1 MADNQG
7 DRWTFGSISPDSSF
21 VQHVHSGKRNLEEA
35 TLFMAGVRAKSAGNT
50 PLVSSDDWFYEKAL
64 LATYGEWHT
73 PEYKGRGR
81 RPLPVLRPKADLRY
95 VQVVKTRDDKGKLIE
110 KSSRIVYGTAED
122 IAAHYAS
129 AKRSKHINTDYVES
143 RNGKFRKDCARLIR
157 KTLCV
162 SKKAIFH
169 DAMIQLLA
177 QTYNYCQPVA
187 ALKRLVTPI
196 AARFE
201 QKYEQISA
209 AMAEGLIDK
218 VLTLKELLMR
228 RPQIIIKI

>member
-1 MADNQG
+1 M
-7 DRWTFGSISPDSSF
+7 
-21 VQHVHSGKRNLEEA
+21 QHVHSGKRNLENAEA
-35 TLFMAGVRAKSAGNT
+35 FIAGVKAKSVGNT

-64 LATYGEWHT
+64 LASYGEWVT

-81 RPLPVLRPKADLRY
+81 RPLPVLRPNADLRY
-95 VQVVKTRDDKGKLIE
+95 VQVVKTRDEKGRLIE
-110 KSSRIVYGTAED
+110 KSSRIVYGTEEAV
-122 IAAHYAS
+122 AAHYAE
-129 AKRSKHINTDYVES
+129 AARSKHINTDYVES

-169 DAMIQLLA
+169 DAMIGLLA
-177 QTYNYCQPVA
+177 QTYNYCQPVS
-187 ALKRLVTPI
+187 ALKRAINPL

-218 VLTLKELLMR
+218 ILTLKELLCR
-228 RPQIIIKI
+228 RPQIILKT